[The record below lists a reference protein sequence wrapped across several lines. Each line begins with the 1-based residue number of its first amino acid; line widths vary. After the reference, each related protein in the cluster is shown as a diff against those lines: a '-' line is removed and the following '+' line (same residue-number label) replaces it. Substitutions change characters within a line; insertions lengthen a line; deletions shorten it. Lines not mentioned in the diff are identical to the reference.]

1 MPGAGLDAIRRAV
14 LVSAPIRS
22 PCAAPDTCRDLSS
35 ISDGEPGQ
43 ESGGGKGGS
52 EGPGP
57 AAGPHGRVRV
67 EGVFD
72 VDRTGNQI
80 ALVGAVR
87 SVARLECDRC
97 LRTFDRSIQADLTVV
112 ADRSGSARGLE
123 EDLERD
129 RHMMF
134 HDGRQLDLREE
145 TRDALLLELP
155 ISAHCEE
162 SCKGLCP
169 RCGADLNLGP
179 CGCPGA

>member
-1 MPGAGLDAIRRAV
+1 MSGFVINLATVSPGRN
-14 LVSAPIRS
+14 
-22 PCAAPDTCRDLSS
+22 
-35 ISDGEPGQ
+35 
-43 ESGGGKGGS
+43 
-52 EGPGP
+52 
-57 AAGPHGRVRV
+57 RV
-67 EGVFD
+67 EERAEAKALDLPQAEWPGEVEGIFD

-80 ALVGAVR
+80 AVVGAVR

-97 LRTFDRSIQADLTVV
+97 LRTFDRSIEAELTVV
-112 ADRSGSARGLE
+112 ADRSGSARRLE

-129 RHMMF
+129 HHMMF

-162 SCKGLCP
+162 ACKGLCP

-179 CGCPGA
+179 CGCSGAGRGT